1 MRANPRTRS
10 FLQVDVFS
18 ARPFSGNPVAVVLD
32 GTGLSAEQMQ
42 EVARWTNL
50 SETTFVLAPTT
61 EEADYLL
68 RIFTPQA
75 ELPFAG
81 HPTLGSARAW
91 LEAGGTPRRGG
102 RIVQECGAGLVTV
115 RRQGE
120 DLAFA
125 APPRIRVGGLDDAY
139 RERITAAL
147 GIRREQV
154 LDHQWVDNGPGWA
167 VVQLAT
173 AREVL
178 DLEPDLSLIPEAM
191 VGAIGAHPVGGEYRY
206 EMRTF
211 APGAG
216 VAEDPACGS
225 MSAGVAQ
232 WLTASGAA
240 PAAYRVSQGSRV
252 GRDAS
257 ISVSADGDGTVWVG
271 GDTSVLIR
279 GTIAL

>member
-1 MRANPRTRS
+1 MRIIPWTRP
-10 FLQVDVFS
+10 FMQVDVFS

-32 GTGLSAEQMQ
+32 GTGVSDVQMQ
-42 EVARWTNL
+42 TLARWTNL
-50 SETTFVLAPTT
+50 SETTFVLPPTT
-61 EEADYLL
+61 DEADYLL

-91 LEAGGTPRRGG
+91 LEAGGTPRRAG
-102 RIVQECGAGLVTV
+102 RIVQECAAGLVAI
-115 RRQGE
+115 RHQGE
-120 DLAFA
+120 LAFA
-125 APPRIRVGGLDDAY
+125 APPRIRDGALDDAY
-139 RERITAAL
+139 LERITAAF
-147 GIRREQV
+147 GIRRERV
-154 LDHQWVDNGPGWA
+154 LAHQWVDNGPGWA
-167 VVQLAT
+167 VVELAT

-178 DLEPDLSLIPEAM
+178 DLEPDLSFIPDAM
-191 VGAIGAHPVGGEYRY
+191 VGAIGAHPAGGEYRY

-211 APGAG
+211 APAVG
-216 VAEDPACGS
+216 VLEDPACGS

-257 ISVSADGDGTVWVG
+257 IAVAAEADGTVWVG
-271 GDTSVLIR
+271 GDTTVLIR
-279 GTIAL
+279 GTVTL